1 MSQNDKELIK
11 MTKKR
16 PAVSPAVVSKNATPK
31 SEKRKKIEKT
41 PTPKSEKRQRVEKKT
56 PMTPKTPNR
65 EGNQKS
71 GDKKIVVFK
80 DGGVDEKSLDKAE
93 IEAAVEAIKKLNK
106 DKSDGNESLFND
118 LCNEAKINLQITA
131 IKLPKDERQ
140 QLIRM

>member
-1 MSQNDKELIK
+1 MA
-11 MTKKR
+11 KKKT
-16 PAVSPAVVSKNATPK
+16 VSAGVESKNATPK
-31 SEKRKKIEKT
+31 SEKR
-41 PTPKSEKRQRVEKKT
+41 RNMEKKT
-56 PMTPKTPNR
+56 PNR
-65 EGNQKS
+65 NGKKKS
-71 GDKKIVVFK
+71 GDKNIVVFK